1 MYGKLFIMLL
11 ELNSRVF
18 VYEDD
23 TWAVKG
29 RYENAL
35 EDNDDAMWMFD
46 KGFDVLHLLIVS
58 KLYFFFYKLL
68 TYSIRQMIIHKQHLQ
83 FFYQDHLLACLL
95 QLLPAQE
102 LPQLLKKLF

>member
-1 MYGKLFIMLL
+1 MVKIFYTSL

-35 EDNDDAMWMFD
+35 EDNDHAMWTFNEGYD
-46 KGFDVLHLLIVS
+46 ILRILIVS
-58 KLYFFFYKLL
+58 KLYILF
-68 TYSIRQMIIHKQHLQ
+68 HLQ
-83 FFYQDHLLACLL
+83 D
-95 QLLPAQE
+95 
-102 LPQLLKKLF
+102 LKFMKLD